1 MDVHVEVLY
10 MHVHWRLQGRDHSA
24 PLKPGKR
31 GAADAR
37 SKAANNSLA
46 KRRGST
52 SDKNTAGSLSKE
64 AIRTHHGTQAYYA
77 QHGQQHNS
85 MHRAHMH
92 MQSGGQRWGA
102 LLTASDRS

>member
-10 MHVHWRLQGRDHSA
+10 MHVHWRLQGRDNSA

-37 SKAANNSLA
+37 SKAANESLA

-52 SDKNTAGSLSKE
+52 SDKYTAGSLSKQ
-64 AIRTHHGTQAYYA
+64 AIRTQAYYA